1 MLTTEEAARRLG
13 VKVPT
18 LYAYVSRGLLESH
31 PDPAR
36 RGSLFDL
43 DDIEGLAARS
53 RGGRQTATRLATIT
67 TAVTQLDQRL
77 GPIYR
82 GRAATELASDGQLRG
97 GGRAAVAVRG
107 SGGLA
112 RPRPRAVPADPH
124 ARAHALGAGHVRGH
138 RSPAFR
144 PASRRGRPR
153 RPPRHRRADR
163 RRGAGARRAR
173 TRMPPSRRGSPLA
186 SPRRPPRCRPPP

>member
-1 MLTTEEAARRLG
+1 MDRMLTTEEAARRLG

-31 PDPAR
+31 PDPGR

-82 GRAATELASDGQLRG
+82 GQAATELAAGSSFEEVAELLWLFDEAGDW
-97 GGRAAVAVRG
+97 RAPD
-107 SGGLA
+107 L
-112 RPRPRAVPADPH
+112 
-124 ARAHALGAGHVRGH
+124 
-138 RSPAFR
+138 
-144 PASRRGRPR
+144 
-153 RPPRHRRADR
+153 
-163 RRGAGARRAR
+163 
-173 TRMPPSRRGSPLA
+173 
-186 SPRRPPRCRPPP
+186 

>member
-31 PDPAR
+31 PDPSR

-43 DDIEGLAARS
+43 DAIEALAARS

-67 TAVTQLDQRL
+67 TAVTQLDQQR

-82 GRAATELASDGQLRG
+82 GRPATELAGTHRFEEVAELLWQSEETGRLG
-97 GGRAAVAVRG
+97 G
-107 SGGLA
+107 A
-112 RPRPRAVPADPH
+112 RPRSVPAHAH
-124 ARAHALGAGHVRGH
+124 ARAHALGAGHVRG
-138 RSPAFR
+138 
-144 PASRRGRPR
+144 
-153 RPPRHRRADR
+153 D
-163 RRGAGARRAR
+163 
-173 TRMPPSRRGSPLA
+173 
-186 SPRRPPRCRPPP
+186 